1 MGEKGGGTVVGVIG
15 ERYGRLTIVGEGYKE
30 AGRNYLKCQCDCGR
44 PAYVLLA
51 NLKQGTRKSCGCS
64 RERPINPETRMVE
77 GEHLRLANQFYRIL
91 DTLHDRAKIPQTDCC

>member
-1 MGEKGGGTVVGVIG
+1 MGEKGGGTVAGVIG

-64 RERPINPETRMVE
+64 RERQKKQEPGMDDNDC
-77 GEHLRLANQFYRIL
+77 LKLAKQFYKIL
-91 DTLHDRAKIPQTDCC
+91 NRLR